1 VVTIL
6 MEDMLHNCHGFS
18 TPSEIASLQDLFG
31 KDLQSLD
38 GA

>member
-6 MEDMLHNCHGFS
+6 IKDMLTVCHGFS
-18 TPSEIASLQDLFG
+18 TPSEIAFLQDLFG